1 MKAPANYIL
10 LFFLSII
17 QLLILKQTSF
27 IAVGIQIYGI
37 KADIYDIKE
46 DFLWHEGRFYGNKA
60 NVKVKALKHGNVQDS
75 MYIQCL

>member
-1 MKAPANYIL
+1 LKAPANYIL

-46 DFLWHEGRFYGNKA
+46 DFL
-60 NVKVKALKHGNVQDS
+60 
-75 MYIQCL
+75 